1 MDANLDFPVKASIKG
16 KHLFELVCK
25 TMGLRESWY
34 FGLEFTTFE
43 GVKWWLRME
52 DKVVDQIS
60 NCESLYHLYLLVQFY
75 PEDIEEE
82 LIQEITQH
90 LFFLQ
95 VQEAILNMNIFCPA
109 EASVLLASFALQ
121 AKYGDYDENLHQIG
135 FLSEE
140 QLLPKRVTDQYQLT
154 ADMWEEKIVSWYA
167 TYQGMTRFEAE
178 MEYLKIAQDLE
189 MFAINYFPIR
199 NRKMTE
205 LWIGIHPTGI
215 SVYNQ
220 DNKLAPV
227 VSFIWSET
235 ERITFKNK
243 KVHHL
248 QAALSSFS
256 VAFVLY
262 RPFHELFLI
271 NFFSV

>member
-1 MDANLDFPVKASIKG
+1 
-16 KHLFELVCK
+16 
-25 TMGLRESWY
+25 
-34 FGLEFTTFE
+34 
-43 GVKWWLRME
+43 
-52 DKVVDQIS
+52 
-60 NCESLYHLYLLVQFY
+60 
-75 PEDIEEE
+75 
-82 LIQEITQH
+82 
-90 LFFLQ
+90 
-95 VQEAILNMNIFCPA
+95 
-109 EASVLLASFALQ
+109 
-121 AKYGDYDENLHQIG
+121 
-135 FLSEE
+135 
-140 QLLPKRVTDQYQLT
+140 
-154 ADMWEEKIVSWYA
+154 
-167 TYQGMTRFEAE
+167 
-178 MEYLKIAQDLE
+178 
-189 MFAINYFPIR
+189 
-199 NRKMTE
+199 MTE